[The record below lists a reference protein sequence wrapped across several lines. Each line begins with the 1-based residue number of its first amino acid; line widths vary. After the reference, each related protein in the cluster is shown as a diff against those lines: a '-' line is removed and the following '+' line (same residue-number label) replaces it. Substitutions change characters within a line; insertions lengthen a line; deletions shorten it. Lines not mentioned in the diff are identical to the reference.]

1 MANVVVVGTQWGD
14 EGKGKVVDLLSEHFD
29 AVARY
34 QGGTNAGHT
43 VVVGDEKIVLHLVP
57 SGVLRKGKICI
68 LGNGVVIDLPALIA
82 EMDELARLR
91 VRMEDN
97 FFISKN
103 AHLVLPYHKLL
114 DAEQERLR
122 GGRRIGTTRRGIGP
136 AYVDKMART
145 GIRIGDLTDPTLFR
159 ERVLANLEEKKAQYP
174 HHQELREL
182 DGEKV
187 VAEQLEQLDRVRGF
201 LADTSLVIHD
211 LMRAGRSILFE
222 GAQGTLL
229 DVDLGTY
236 PFVTSSSAT
245 AGGACTGTGVSPRRI
260 DGILGVAKAYT
271 TRVGEGPFPT
281 ELTDAIGDALRER
294 GQEFGATT
302 GRPRRCGWFDA
313 VGVRYSVRVN
323 GLSALAL
330 MKLDVLDQCDSIR
343 ICTAYRKHGE
353 ILRELPNEVGVLM
366 QSEPIYEELPGWRES
381 ITGITSYAGL
391 PSRCRAYVERLEAL
405 TGVEIALIS
414 TGPRRDQTILRA
426 TPAMREW
433 GLWRHR

>member
-1 MANVVVVGTQWGD
+1 MANIVVVGTQWGD

-43 VVVGDEKIVLHLVP
+43 VVVGEEKIVLHLVP
-57 SGVLRKGKICI
+57 SGVLRKGKVCI
-68 LGNGVVIDLPALIA
+68 LGNGVVIDLPALLQ
-82 EMDELARLR
+82 EMDQLIKLHVKIE
-91 VRMEDN
+91 EN

-114 DAEQERLR
+114 DAELERLR

-145 GIRIGDLTDPTLFR
+145 GIRIGDLSDPARFR
-159 ERVLANLEEKKAQYP
+159 VRLLANLEEKQSQFP

-182 DGEKV
+182 NGDKV
-187 VAEQLEQLDRVRGF
+187 VAEQLEQFERVRSF
-201 LADTSLVIHD
+201 LVDSSLVIHD
-211 LMRAGRSILFE
+211 LIQGGKCILFE

-229 DVDLGTY
+229 DIDLGTY

-245 AGGACTGTGVSPRRI
+245 AGGACTGTGVSPLAI
-260 DGILGVAKAYT
+260 DGILGVTKAYT

-281 ELTDAIGDALRER
+281 EMTDAMGEALRER

-313 VGVRYSVRVN
+313 LAVRYSARVN

-330 MKLDVLDQCDSIR
+330 MKLDVLDACDSIR
-343 ICTAYRKHGE
+343 ICTEYRRRGE
-353 ILRELPNEVGVLM
+353 TYQEFPNETGLLKEC
-366 QSEPIYEELPGWRES
+366 EPIYEEMPGWKEN
-381 ITGITSYAGL
+381 IAGITSYERL
-391 PSRCRAYVERLEAL
+391 PARCRAYVERLEAL
-405 TGVEIALIS
+405 TGVEAGLIS

-426 TPAMREW
+426 TPTMRQW
-433 GLWRHR
+433 GLAG

>member
-1 MANVVVVGTQWGD
+1 MANIVVVGTQWGD

-43 VVVGDEKIVLHLVP
+43 VVVGEEKIVLHLVP
-57 SGVLRKGKICI
+57 SGVLRKGKVCI
-68 LGNGVVIDLPALIA
+68 LGNGVVIDIPALLQ
-82 EMDELARLR
+82 EMDQLIKLHVKIE
-91 VRMEDN
+91 EN

-114 DAEQERLR
+114 DAELERLR

-145 GIRIGDLTDPTLFR
+145 GIRIGDLSDPARFR
-159 ERVLANLEEKKAQYP
+159 VRLLANLEEKQSQFP

-182 DGEKV
+182 DGDKV
-187 VAEQLEQLDRVRGF
+187 VAEQLEQFERVRSF
-201 LADTSLVIHD
+201 LVDSSLVIHD
-211 LMRAGRSILFE
+211 LIQGGKSILFE

-229 DVDLGTY
+229 DIDLGTY

-245 AGGACTGTGVSPRRI
+245 AGGACTGTGVSPLAI
-260 DGILGVAKAYT
+260 DGILGVTKAYT

-281 ELTDAIGDALRER
+281 ELTDATGEALRER

-313 VGVRYSVRVN
+313 LAVRYSARVN

-330 MKLDVLDQCDSIR
+330 MKLDVLDACDSIR
-343 ICTAYRKHGE
+343 ICTEYRRMGE
-353 ILRELPNEVGVLM
+353 TYQEFPNETGLLKEC
-366 QSEPIYEELPGWRES
+366 EPIYEEMPGWKEN
-381 ITGITSYAGL
+381 IAGIASYERL
-391 PSRCRAYVERLEAL
+391 PARCRAYVERLEEL
-405 TGVEIALIS
+405 TGVVAGLIS

-426 TPAMREW
+426 TPTMRQW
-433 GLWRHR
+433 GLAG